1 MTRNNGTRALNPA
14 AQRDPVAGRITT
26 LMDDIVTEP
35 LNDVIDSDR
44 FTPRLLA
51 LVSNALVWRES
62 TLLRGAF
69 NLGTNDWRVIST
81 LGIRPG
87 STSTEVA
94 FFAAMNK
101 AAVSKATN
109 TLIARH
115 LIVGDAGKRGSRH
128 LYLTRAGAE
137 MHNLMKPISLAGEE
151 IILGDLSEDEIAQL
165 RGLLARLLLKTPDL
179 STGTEASSEPGGSE

>member
-1 MTRNNGTRALNPA
+1 MKNSTGKRASATRAEQGTA
-14 AQRDPVAGRITT
+14 D
-26 LMDDIVTEP
+26 DDIITEP
-35 LNDVIDSDR
+35 LPDVIDSDS

-62 TLLRGAF
+62 MLLRGRF

-87 STSTEVA
+87 SSSTEVVA
-94 FFAAMNK
+94 FVGMNK
-101 AAVSKATN
+101 AAVSKAMN
-109 TLIARH
+109 TLIARK
-115 LIVGDAGKRGSRH
+115 LIVTKAGPRGSRP

-137 MHNLMKPISLAGEE
+137 MHDMMKPISLGGEE
-151 IILGDLSEDEIAQL
+151 IILGDLSEDEIVQL

-179 STGTEASSEPGGSE
+179 SGVVDEPN